1 MSSLSFVIL
10 GACLGSVISV
20 FALVAGIIADEKSNN
35 QKHREET
42 ETAYKEG
49 VIAGSRWKEAEK
61 RMIEEAMSELRK
73 EIEELEGERHEQHR

>member
-1 MSSLSFVIL
+1 MSTVAYIIL

-20 FALVAGIIADEKSNN
+20 FALVAWIIADEKSNN
-35 QKHREET
+35 QKHREGT

-61 RMIEEAMSELRK
+61 QMLEDAMAELR
-73 EIEELEGERHEQHR
+73 G